1 MEEAKKLHIVM
12 LPWLAFGHMIPFL
25 ELSKNLAQS
34 GHRVSF
40 VCTPRNI
47 RRLPEPPPCLSQLIQ
62 FINLPLPSVENL
74 PLDAEAT
81 IDVPGDK
88 AGLLAKAYDGLREPI
103 MRLLETSSP
112 DWIISDFSWYWLSPI
127 AAELGIRQA
136 YLSLMNAWTMSFIT
150 VPSDS
155 PDPNNW
161 KKPEDMTIPPE
172 WMSFAPSVVF
182 RPHEAKKTFVLAEED
197 ASGVS
202 FKFRLV
208 STVRG
213 CDVILIRSCMELEGD
228 YLHIFERL
236 QDKPVVPVG
245 LLPPTM
251 VQDQGSNND
260 GHNNTW
266 HPINDWLN
274 NYDEGS
280 VVYIA
285 FGSEAK
291 PSQEELVELA
301 LGLELSQLPFF
312 WALPKM
318 GGLDE
323 HATPLVFPD
332 GFEERIKRRGLIW
345 TSWAPQLR
353 ILSHKSI
360 GGFFTHCGWSS
371 LIEGLQYGR
380 PLIMLTFF
388 ADQGLNARVMGE
400 KKVGIEIPRDEE
412 NGSFTRKSVAKSIRL
427 VVVEE
432 GGKIY
437 REKAKEISGV
447 FGDASLNGQYADKFV
462 GYLINNVGE
471 KK

>member
-25 ELSKNLAQS
+25 ELSKKLAQR

-112 DWIISDFSWYWLSPI
+112 DWIISDFSCYWLSPI

-182 RPHEAKKTFVLAEED
+182 RPHEAKKNIVLAEED

-202 FKFRLV
+202 SKFRLV

-228 YLHIFERL
+228 YLHLLERL
-236 QDKPVVPVG
+236 QGKPVVPVG
-245 LLPPTM
+245 LLPPTT

-266 HPINDWLN
+266 HSINDWLS

-332 GFEERIKRRGLIW
+332 GFEERIKGRGLIW

-360 GGFFTHCGWSS
+360 GGFLTHCGWSS